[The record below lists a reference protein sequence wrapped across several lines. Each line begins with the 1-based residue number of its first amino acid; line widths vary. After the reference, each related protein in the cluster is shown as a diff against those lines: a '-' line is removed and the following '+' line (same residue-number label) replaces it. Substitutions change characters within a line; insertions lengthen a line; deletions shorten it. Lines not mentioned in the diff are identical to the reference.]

1 MLAKIHAFSP
11 STQLAIVLGS
21 IYFYIGIF
29 APFFPLWLTARG
41 LNPSEVGLVLAA
53 PIVVRV
59 ISNPLILSLA
69 SQKQAVDETMVW
81 CALASLAGFVGLV
94 FCHSFWPLLI
104 VTGLTFLFQGS
115 MMPLSDVMILNQVAR
130 NAKLHYGSIR
140 SWGSVSVLA
149 GMLIAGALA
158 GVLPGEAV
166 IWMLVLSAIAQ
177 ALICT
182 ALLSKAG
189 GHAKPIASK
198 APSRDMKRLDLVLIV
213 IVAAALV
220 QCSHAMISG
229 FSSIL
234 YHSRGYSDFFIGWAW
249 GGGVFTEIL
258 MFMVAGRYLGG
269 ANNAYRFFMVG
280 CVSCVIR
287 WVVSSMDLGA
297 AGIILTQGSHGL
309 TFCAT
314 HLGTMYLL
322 ARMVPSGR
330 LAQMQGIYAGTTS
343 LFTAAMTALSG
354 PIFQHYSGHG
364 LLVMIVPVVIGMSMM
379 VYVYLQWRRG
389 LTP

>member
-1 MLAKIHAFSP
+1 MLAKIHSFAP
-11 STQLAIVLGS
+11 STQLAILLGS

-41 LNPSEVGLVLAA
+41 LSPGEVGLVLAA

-59 ISNPLILSLA
+59 AANPLILSFA
-69 SQKQAVDETMVW
+69 SQRQAVDEAMLW
-81 CALASLAGFVGLV
+81 CAIASLAGFVGLV

-104 VTGLTFLFQGS
+104 VTGLTFVFQGS
-115 MMPLSDVMILNQVAR
+115 MMPLSDVMILNQVAK
-130 NAKLHYGSIR
+130 NASLHYGSIR
-140 SWGSVSVLA
+140 SWGSVAVLA

-158 GVLPGEAV
+158 GVLPSEAI

-182 ALLSKAG
+182 ALLSKAS
-189 GHAKPIASK
+189 GHTKHLASK
-198 APSRDMKRLDLVLIV
+198 APPRDMKRLDLVLVV

-220 QCSHAMISG
+220 QSSHAMISG

-249 GGGVFTEIL
+249 AGGVFTEIL

-269 ANNAYRFFMVG
+269 ANNAFRFFVVG
-280 CVSCVIR
+280 CISCVVR
-287 WVVSSMDLGA
+287 WVVSSMDFGA
-297 AGIILTQGSHGL
+297 AGIIATQASHGL

-322 ARMVPSGR
+322 ARMVPAGR
-330 LAQMQGIYAGTTS
+330 LAQMQGIYAGTNS
-343 LFTAAMTALSG
+343 LFMAAMTALSG
-354 PIFQHYSGHG
+354 PIFQHLGAQG
-364 LLVMIVPVVIGMSMM
+364 LLVMVIPAVMGLVMITY
-379 VYVYLQWRRG
+379 VYVHWRRG
-389 LTP
+389 LAP